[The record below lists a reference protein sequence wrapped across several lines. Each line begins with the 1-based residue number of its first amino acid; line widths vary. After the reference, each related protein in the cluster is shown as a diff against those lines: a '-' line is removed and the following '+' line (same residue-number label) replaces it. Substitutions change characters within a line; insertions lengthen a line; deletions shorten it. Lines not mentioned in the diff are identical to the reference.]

1 MRRRDFITGIA
12 GSAAAWPVAARAQQ
26 AGGLRRVGVF
36 MRLSESDPVTKGYL
50 AAFADGLA
58 PLGWSQSRNLQLIL
72 RFSGGDDTMANAA
85 AADLVRQKPEVIV
98 SHGTETSRIMQ
109 QHTPTIPIVF
119 TTVTD
124 PVGSGLVES
133 LARPGGHTTGFT
145 NFEFSMA
152 GKWLELL
159 KEVAPAVKNIAIL
172 YNPKNAGMPGQLR
185 AIALAAPALG
195 LQVTDAKVNDGGDIE
210 RALNAL
216 AQTPNAGFVVLPDN
230 LVIHN
235 RALIVGMAV
244 RHRLPA
250 VFSDRFNIRIGGL
263 LSYGADTDDL
273 YRRAAS
279 YVDRILR
286 GEKPSGLP
294 VQQPTKFELVVN
306 LKTAKAL
313 GLEVP
318 PTLLARADE
327 VIE

>member
-1 MRRRDFITGIA
+1 LADVGGA
-12 GSAAAWPVAARAQQ
+12 AAAWPLAARAQQ
-26 AGGLRRVGVF
+26 ARMRRVGVF
-36 MRLSESDPVTKGYL
+36 MRLSESDPVTRGYL
-50 AAFADGLA
+50 AAFAQGLA

-72 RFSGGDDTMANAA
+72 RLSGGDDTSANAA
-85 AADLVRQKPEVIV
+85 SADLVRQNAEVIL

-109 QHTPTIPIVF
+109 QHTRTIPIVF

-133 LARPGGHTTGFT
+133 LARPGGNTTGFT

-159 KEVAPAVKNIAIL
+159 NEVAPAVKNIAIIFNL
-172 YNPKNAGMPGQLR
+172 DNAAMPGQLR

-195 LQVTDAKVNDGGDIE
+195 LQVTEAKVNDSGDIE
-210 RALNAL
+210 RAINTL
-216 AQTPNAGFVVLPDN
+216 AQTPNAGFVVLPEN
-230 LVIHN
+230 LVISN
-235 RALIVGMAV
+235 RDLIVDMAE

-250 VFSDRFNIRIGGL
+250 VYSDRFNIKSGGL
-263 LSYGADTDDL
+263 LSYGAHTNDL
-273 YRRAAS
+273 YRRAAG
-279 YVDRILR
+279 YVVAILA
-286 GEKPSGLP
+286 GADPGDLP
-294 VQQPTKFELVVN
+294 IEQPTKFELVIN

-318 PTLLARADE
+318 LTLLARADE